1 MRRDTF
7 LIDRLAPDSV
17 SRLEKAAF
25 RRFEDADLLK
35 ESRRWLT
42 ALYLYGYSIEMCL
55 TAAFFRSA
63 GFPPNQAIDR
73 ETRRR
78 RMTEARRLTNAE
90 GAPLMNS
97 DPHPLVGWA
106 RFLEWHRCA
115 SALAVQEMRR
125 LKDAVRWAE
134 SAYKHW
140 RPELR

>member
-1 MRRDTF
+1 
-7 LIDRLAPDSV
+7 
-17 SRLEKAAF
+17 
-25 RRFEDADLLK
+25 
-35 ESRRWLT
+35 
-42 ALYLYGYSIEMCL
+42 MCL

-73 ETRRR
+73 ETRSR

-140 RPELR
+140 RPELRYKIREVRPNELGEMRRAASWFLDNAGRL